1 MAILKKILITFGGWI
16 CSYILFALIV
26 EVLGMK
32 LEGQLIGVALIIWPT
47 ILFISYI
54 IKTIIN
60 FKNKKDIKL
69 ARAYRIILS
78 ISIISNASGSI
89 SSLFLVNQQ
98 LEMTDE
104 IAKSKNN
111 KINMIA
117 NILIYIA
124 TIVSLLLIGLV
135 EANWKFICIVIMYG
149 ALACLL
155 IIAIFISTRK
165 ERKENLEAIA
175 RDAHMS
181 KGKLVLM
188 PIIIIVMVF
197 VIIFGVSLF
206 SSDFITTTK
215 PDKKADIKVKD
226 NNYIE
231 SELSEDDY
239 KRVEEEISNILNGEV
254 EYKEISMEENLKNT
268 YGERYNKITFV
279 ANLVTDSD
287 EENSYNFIFYK
298 YLTSSDKHELGEIEP
313 YLYSKSSTIVKKDW
327 CN

>member
-1 MAILKKILITFGGWI
+1 
-16 CSYILFALIV
+16 
-26 EVLGMK
+26 
-32 LEGQLIGVALIIWPT
+32 
-47 ILFISYI
+47 
-54 IKTIIN
+54 
-60 FKNKKDIKL
+60 
-69 ARAYRIILS
+69 
-78 ISIISNASGSI
+78 
-89 SSLFLVNQQ
+89 
-98 LEMTDE
+98 
-104 IAKSKNN
+104 
-111 KINMIA
+111 MI

-279 ANLVTDSD
+279 ANLVTDSY